1 MTARIWG
8 RGAVVAAALLGVFFM
23 LRPSRPV
30 LAQTESCIDS
40 WNEARYSGV
49 GYNHVVS
56 IRNRCD
62 RTATCE
68 VWTDVNPDHQRVT
81 VEPNEVREVL
91 TFLGS
96 PARVFTAHADCKL
109 GD

>member
-1 MTARIWG
+1 
-8 RGAVVAAALLGVFFM
+8 VLLAAALGGALAM
-23 LRPSRPV
+23 LRPALGQPQ
-30 LAQTESCIDS
+30 ACIDT
-40 WNEARYSGV
+40 WAEARYLGV

-68 VWTDVNPDHQRVT
+68 VWTDVNPDHQQVS
-81 VEPNEVREVL
+81 VEPNQVREVL

-96 PARVFTAHADCKL
+96 PARVFTGHTDCTL